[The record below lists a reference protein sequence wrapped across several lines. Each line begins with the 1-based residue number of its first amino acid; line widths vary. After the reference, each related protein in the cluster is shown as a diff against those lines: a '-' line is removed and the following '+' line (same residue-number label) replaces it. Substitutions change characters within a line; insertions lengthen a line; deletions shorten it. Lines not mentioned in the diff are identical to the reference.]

1 MEVDSASKYLATG
14 DVNGIVKVWNI
25 ADYCLDIIDF
35 DHLIEDE
42 RKELETK
49 LLFILLFNLIQFY
62 YSSIN
67 LHDSVT

>member
-1 MEVDSASKYLATG
+1 MEVDSADKYLATG

-42 RKELETK
+42 RKELEIK
-49 LLFILLFNLIQFY
+49 LLF
-62 YSSIN
+62 
-67 LHDSVT
+67 